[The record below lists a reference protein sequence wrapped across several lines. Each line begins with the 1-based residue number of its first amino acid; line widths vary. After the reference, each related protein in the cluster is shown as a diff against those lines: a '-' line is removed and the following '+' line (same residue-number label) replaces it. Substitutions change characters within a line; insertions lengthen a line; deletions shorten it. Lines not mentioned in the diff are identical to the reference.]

1 MDIDIHILKTKIM
14 AKNKKMNQIGGDHYS
29 KFVKPPIEFILDF
42 NLDFIQGNIVK
53 YVLRHKF
60 KNGKQDLEKAL
71 SYSKLGEEKKLNK
84 VRNLGEITES
94 KIGNYCRIN
103 NITDLNIYYILFYTV
118 CNKYNRVSP
127 IIEDL
132 IINYKTK

>member
-1 MDIDIHILKTKIM
+1 M
-14 AKNKKMNQIGGDHYS
+14 ANNKKMNQIGGDHYS
-29 KFVKPPIEFILDF
+29 KFVKQPIEFILDF
-42 NLDFIQGNIVK
+42 KLDFIQGNIVK

-71 SYSKLGEEKKLNK
+71 SYSKLAEEKKLNK
-84 VRNLGEITES
+84 VRNLGEITEN

-103 NITDLNIYYILFYTV
+103 NINDLNIYYILFYTV
-118 CNKYNRVSP
+118 CNKYNRVSL

-132 IINYKTK
+132 IINYNKTK